1 MSHIADKGY
10 KSKRFAVL
18 VFLVLL
24 VTLEFK
30 LGESGIT
37 SIQWMDFLKWSF
49 ITWGLT
55 EVGKA
60 GTEAYRDKGVSN
72 E

>member
-1 MSHIADKGY
+1 MSHIKDKGY
-10 KSKRFAVL
+10 KSKRFTVL
-18 VFLVLL
+18 AFLCFV

-30 LGESGIT
+30 LGSSGIT
-37 SIQWMDFLKWSF
+37 AVQWMDFLKWSF
-49 ITWGLT
+49 IAWAAS

-60 GTEAYRDKGVSN
+60 STEAYRDKGMGN